1 MFGVIFGSLAPVFL
15 TMAVGVLLRRLRFL
29 PEGFF
34 GGLNQLAFWVCLPC
48 MLFSEVARCRIA
60 GGAVLNVIGILALAI
75 IPTIL
80 IAWSLTRALRVAPA
94 SRSVFIQGS
103 FRGNLAY
110 VGIPVI
116 SYALA
121 KNPDAAGMA
130 ALVMAPL
137 TTLYNI
143 GGVLLLTKRDA
154 SHSAG
159 QRWRA
164 TAASLAS
171 NPLIVSCLLGLIAF
185 AFRLTLPMPIG
196 KTVDMLGKAGLPTAL
211 LALGASLSFERV
223 KGHFGLAT
231 VVALIRVAGG
241 PLIGLGL
248 CAAIGLTGEM
258 RLIALL
264 FLSCPVAVASYVMA
278 DQMGADREL
287 AGAIVVL
294 STLYAFPA
302 MAAVLLL
309 MQ

>member
-1 MFGVIFGSLAPVFL
+1 
-15 TMAVGVLLRRLRFL
+15 
-29 PEGFF
+29 
-34 GGLNQLAFWVCLPC
+34 
-48 MLFSEVARCRIA
+48 MLFTEIARCRIP
-60 GGAVLNVIGILALAI
+60 GGAVLNVIGVLALAV

-80 IAWSLTRALRVAPA
+80 IAWLLTRALRVAPA
-94 SRSVFIQGS
+94 SRSVFLQGS

-116 SYALA
+116 SYALVQ
-121 KNPDAAGMA
+121 NPNAAGMA

-137 TTLYNI
+137 TLLYNV
-143 GGVLLLTKRDA
+143 GGVLLLTKHDENHTAAR
-154 SHSAG
+154 
-159 QRWRA
+159 RWRT
-164 TAASLAS
+164 TAVSLAS
-171 NPLIVSCLLGLIAF
+171 NPLIISCLLGLIAF
-185 AFRLTLPMPIG
+185 AFRLTLPTPIG

-231 VVALIRVAGG
+231 ASALIRVAGG
-241 PLIGLGL
+241 PLIGWGL
-248 CAAIGLTGEM
+248 CIAFGLTGDL
-258 RLIALL
+258 RLITLL
-264 FLSCPVAVASYVMA
+264 FLACPVAVASYVMA

-309 MQ
+309 TQ